1 MKEPDVPEQGPSEIV
16 AENVAAVEE
25 TPPVAEEPAK
35 VEEEEIPRRGGRTPY
50 TPKPRSKRGQRDKQE
65 DKEVLFPSCTDTNSN

>member
-1 MKEPDVPEQGPSEIV
+1 MKETVVEAPAQEPEDIV
-16 AENVAAVEE
+16 ATAAEE
-25 TPPVAEEPAK
+25 TPEEPAK
-35 VEEEEIPRRGGRTPY
+35 VEEEEEIPRRGGRTPY